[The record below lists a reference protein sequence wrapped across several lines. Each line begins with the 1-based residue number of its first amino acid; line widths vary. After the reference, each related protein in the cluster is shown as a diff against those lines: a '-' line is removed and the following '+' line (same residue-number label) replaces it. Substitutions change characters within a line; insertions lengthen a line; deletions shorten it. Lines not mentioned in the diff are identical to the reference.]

1 MILRSL
7 ERDRECT
14 AGQGRRSMNLTHRPS
29 FIHWNMS
36 ALRQKRTLFTVP
48 IYLSSIADNL
58 AVLRLFVGDSRS
70 GKKRRIERGMTAR
83 VPPVQKFNPE
93 SWWLAGCKGQ
103 AYDAKVVEGPT
114 MSDAKQPSKRRRRSK
129 TLPVLG
135 AAGLWLSLAS
145 TASAVPGG
153 PAVDL
158 AKRRLRRLRLR

>member
-1 MILRSL
+1 
-7 ERDRECT
+7 
-14 AGQGRRSMNLTHRPS
+14 
-29 FIHWNMS
+29 MS